1 MYFVNGCVNVNV
13 NVYSETHRSHN
24 LHIPKLR
31 ANNQKLRANNQFVRE
46 NNQKIRENNQKIR
59 ENNQIFRKIWLFS
72 LQIGD
77 SPKDTEIRR
86 FGGDSEEIT

>member
-31 ANNQKLRANNQFVRE
+31 ANNQKLRANNQFVG
-46 NNQKIRENNQKIR
+46 KITKRLGKITKR
-59 ENNQIFRKIWLFS
+59 LGKITKS
-72 LQIGD
+72 LERFGYFPYKLVIRPEIPRSRD
-77 SPKDTEIRR
+77 SAEIRR
-86 FGGDSEEIT
+86 K

>member
-31 ANNQKLRANNQFVRE
+31 ENNQKISG
-46 NNQKIRENNQKIR
+46 NNQKIRENK
-59 ENNQIFRKIWLFS
+59 QIFLKIWLFS

-77 SPKDTEIRR
+77 SAGDSEIRR
-86 FGGDSEEIT
+86 FGGDSGEITECRGRGISTGN

>member
-31 ANNQKLRANNQFVRE
+31 ANNQKLRANNQFVG
-46 NNQKIRENNQKIR
+46 KITKRLGKITKR
-59 ENNQIFRKIWLFS
+59 LGKITKSF
-72 LQIGD
+72 
-77 SPKDTEIRR
+77 
-86 FGGDSEEIT
+86 

>member
-31 ANNQKLRANNQFVRE
+31 ANNQKRRANNHAQGKITKCAGHE
-46 NNQKIRENNQKIR
+46 NNHM
-59 ENNQIFRKIWLFS
+59 
-72 LQIGD
+72 
-77 SPKDTEIRR
+77 RR
-86 FGGDSEEIT
+86 AK